1 MAECCSGD
9 VEMNSQL
16 AEDGGAVKSKE
27 SCAVEQ
33 CLHGGEGDG
42 QQEQGRDEEEE
53 MSQDEADMSQ
63 DKDTVVASSDHAG
76 DEVGGRIKRETEIAD
91 DDKEEVMGQDEDDKL
106 TQHKDAEPRGDERQ
120 EEVMSQDEGDDK
132 TQLTQHKDAEPTV
145 AHGEEG
151 QEGEAEETLGAVGG
165 VNQAASVEEMASQD
179 SGGSDSDT
187 DSEKLE
193 FPSTLEGFGYHF
205 KDGIYVECDCD

>member
-53 MSQDEADMSQ
+53 MSQDEGDMSQ

-76 DEVGGRIKRETEIAD
+76 DEVGGRIKRETETAD
-91 DDKEEVMGQDEDDKL
+91 DDK
-106 TQHKDAEPRGDERQ
+106 

-179 SGGSDSDT
+179 SGGSDS
-187 DSEKLE
+187 EKLE